1 MEVKK
6 NPKADVGRNSSLYFA
21 VGLNV
26 MLVLTYLGLEHK
38 TYETTS
44 TEADILMM
52 ADQIEEDIPITNI
65 ELPPPPPPKV
75 TVTEQITIVED
86 VEEIEET
93 IIESTEISQDDAI
106 EERVISV
113 DEVEVE
119 EVEEDVEVPFA
130 VIETVPTFPG
140 CKGNNDE
147 LRACFQK
154 KMNEHLQKNFRYP
167 EVAAELGIK
176 GKVYVFFLIDK
187 NGNVSRIQSRG
198 PDKLL
203 EAEAERIISKLPKME
218 PGKQRNKPVG
228 VPYSL
233 PINFQLKEQ

>member
-38 TYETTS
+38 TYETAS
-44 TEADILMM
+44 TNMDILMM
-52 ADQIEEDIPITNI
+52 ADQIEEDIPITTI

-75 TVTEQITIVED
+75 VVTEAITIVED

-93 IIESTEISQDDAI
+93 VIESTEISQDDVI
-106 EERVISV
+106 EERVVSV
-113 DEVEVE
+113 DDVEVE
-119 EVEEDVEVPFA
+119 EVEEDIEVPFA
-130 VIETVPTFPG
+130 IIESVPVFPG

-147 LRACFQK
+147 LKACFQR
-154 KMNEHLQKNFRYP
+154 KMNKHLQKHFNYP
-167 EVAAELGIK
+167 EVAIELGIK
-176 GKVYVFFLIDK
+176 GRVIVLFLIDK
-187 NGNVSRIQSRG
+187 KGNVSRIQSRG
-198 PDKLL
+198 PDRLL
-203 EAEAERIISKLPKME
+203 EEEAERIISKLPKME

-233 PINFQLKEQ
+233 PINFQLQHQ

>member
-26 MLVLTYLGLEHK
+26 MLVLTYFGLEHK
-38 TYETTS
+38 TYERTDTQM
-44 TEADILMM
+44 DILMM

-75 TVTEQITIVED
+75 VVTEAITIVED

-93 IIESTEISQDDAI
+93 AIESTEITQDDAI
-106 EERVISV
+106 EERVV
-113 DEVEVE
+113 AVEDVEVE
-119 EVEEDVEVPFA
+119 EVEEDIEVPFA
-130 VIETVPTFPG
+130 VIESVPVFPG
-140 CKGNNDE
+140 CKGNNDQ
-147 LRACFQK
+147 LRACFQR
-154 KMNEHLQKNFRYP
+154 KMQEHLQKNFRYP
-167 EVAAELGIK
+167 EVAAEMGIK
-176 GKVYVFFLIDK
+176 GKVFVFFLIDK

-198 PDKLL
+198 PDRML
-203 EAEAERIISKLPKME
+203 EVEAERIISKLPKME

-233 PINFQLKEQ
+233 PINFQLREQ